1 MLKSYEAIYD
11 HGKMKWLGDKPK
23 DKHAHVIVTVLDKQQ
38 PGDRSLQKRREPS
51 LLIAGKGKIHGDIIT
66 AKVPEEDWGCLK

>member
-23 DKHAHVIVTVLDKQQ
+23 IDQARVIVTVLDKQK
-38 PGDRSLQKRREPS
+38 PANRPLQERREPS
-51 LLIAGKGKIHGDIIT
+51 RLIAGKGKIHGDIIA
-66 AKVPEEDWGCLK
+66 AKIPEENRGSL

>member
-23 DKHAHVIVTVLDKQQ
+23 VEQAHVIVTVLDKQK
-38 PGDRSLQKRREPS
+38 PADRPLQERREPS
-51 LLIAGKGKIHGDIIT
+51 RLIAGKGKIHGDIIA
-66 AKVPEEDWGCLK
+66 AKISEEDWECLK